1 MAYPQ
6 DYKYT
11 KEHEWIQVKGNVGT
25 VGITDYAQQ
34 QLGDIVHV
42 TLPEVGKQLKADE
55 AFGGIDSVKSFSDLF
70 SPASGKVVELNDS
83 LTGAP
88 EKVNNDAH
96 AAWMIK
102 LELSNPEE
110 VDRLMS
116 AEDYEKYI
124 AEEK

>member
-1 MAYPQ
+1 MPYPK

-11 KEHEWIQVKGNVGT
+11 KEHEWIQIKGNTGL
-25 VGITDYAQQ
+25 VGITEYAQE

-42 TLPEVGKQLKADE
+42 NLPEVGKQLKAEE

-70 SPASGKVVELNDS
+70 SPASGKVIEVNDS
-83 LTGAP
+83 LTDAP

-96 AAWMIK
+96 SAWMIK
-102 LELSNPEE
+102 LELANPQEA
-110 VDRLMS
+110 DRLMS
-116 AEDYEKYI
+116 AEDYEEYV

>member
-34 QLGDIVHV
+34 QLGDIVHL

-70 SPASGKVVELNDS
+70 SPASGKVIELNDS

-102 LELSNPEE
+102 LELSNPKE